1 MISQKYHGQYMKQ
14 SIFFFLPLYF
24 IRQMIT
30 ALGQVWHPEH
40 FVCVVCTAELGT
52 IGFFEREG
60 KAYCE
65 KDYQHL
71 FSPRCGYCKGPIL
84 QVHSFSLD
92 WTVLSPL
99 FNTAQ
104 NQLISSLD
112 LLSLGLPHCMLSS
125 LSSLSEHP
133 DSDGPHLAP

>member
-1 MISQKYHGQYMKQ
+1 MINQKYHGQYMKQ

-40 FVCVVCTAELGT
+40 FVCVECQAELGT
-52 IGFFEREG
+52 SGFFEREG

-71 FSPRCGYCKGPIL
+71 FSPRCSYCKGPIL
-84 QVHSFSLD
+84 KVQHLLFGLD
-92 WTVLSPL
+92 SIT
-99 FNTAQ
+99 
-104 NQLISSLD
+104 II
-112 LLSLGLPHCMLSS
+112 
-125 LSSLSEHP
+125 
-133 DSDGPHLAP
+133 